1 MSVIV
6 AISHKPS
13 FRCVTEKSEHLLSF
27 SFDNDGDEV
36 INNVHSQAVARKNDL
51 LHNCICERAPFR
63 IGFGAFCHTCGIVD
77 HLFV

>member
-1 MSVIV
+1 MSVVV

-51 LHNCICERAPFR
+51 LHNWYVRELRFEL
-63 IGFGAFCHTCGIVD
+63 V
-77 HLFV
+77 FVRSVIHVG